1 MKHWTKKILCASSNP
16 DNFDQPHR
24 HHRSFDR
31 DVRKLDFSD
40 EHGRRLDHRQERV
53 VEEGVVVGGVLD
65 VVVDAGVRLVSVEHD
80 VEPEGESENEEEVP
94 EKVTQLVVKFSY
106 GYKYW
111 CQHLY

>member
-1 MKHWTKKILCASSNP
+1 MKHRARKILFAGSIPS
-16 DNFDQPHR
+16 NFDQPNR

-53 VEEGVVVGGVLD
+53 VEEGVVVGGVLN
-65 VVVDAGVRLVSVEHD
+65 VVVDTGVRLVSVEHD

-94 EKVTQLVVKFSY
+94 EKVPECFSRY
-106 GYKYW
+106 
-111 CQHLY
+111 

>member
-1 MKHWTKKILCASSNP
+1 MKHRTRKILCAGSNP
-16 DNFDQPHR
+16 GNFDQPHR

-65 VVVDAGVRLVSVEHD
+65 VVVDPGVGLVSVEHD

-94 EKVTQLVVKFSY
+94 EKVPECFSRY
-106 GYKYW
+106 
-111 CQHLY
+111 